1 MKKNILL
8 KANASLALVLII
20 TAVII
25 SGSIMVLMSSM
36 DLSNSTKDSFNL
48 YLNEMRSRS
57 CIEEGL
63 NRLKNN
69 SAYVGSVSISYT
81 DGICTVNIANDPAN
95 STLKDFVVNSTL
107 NTYNYTISK
116 KVDISTEPYTL
127 L

>member
-1 MKKNILL
+1 MRQNITL

-25 SGSIMVLMSSM
+25 SGSIMVLMSGM

-69 SAYVGSVSISYT
+69 SSYVGSVSISYT
-81 DGICTVNIANDPAN
+81 DGICTVNIANDPVN
-95 STLKDFVVNSTL
+95 PSLKDFVVNSTL
-107 NTYNYTISK
+107 NTYNYSISK